1 MLYLIVTVTKN
12 VKCFGKQS
20 YSELYKTFTSG
31 QFNNKGAKVYVH
43 QNKTDKWVEVSDGL
57 NSDLKIMKVLEYNY
71 VNFSL
76 LIESMRDINPPSF
89 PDAFDI
95 MIRNTQQLK
104 LSQHCIHQ
112 TLEKEFVTHVANA
125 LWYIDPYLKLLQSRS
140 CHMPSFFKELA
151 IYASDNT
158 DRNTY
163 NLAYY
168 TSHHKKESISHQKL
182 NLLIESLELS
192 IGQSWVNN
200 SEWNNTIPAI
210 ISLIEIM

>member
-1 MLYLIVTVTKN
+1 MENTQ
-12 VKCFGKQS
+12 F
-20 YSELYKTFTSG
+20 SELYETFTSG
-31 QFNNKGAKVYVH
+31 QFNNQGVRVYVH
-43 QNKTDKWVEVSDGL
+43 QNKTDKMGRKS
-57 NSDLKIMKVLEYNY
+57 MK
-71 VNFSL
+71 
-76 LIESMRDINPPSF
+76 DINPPSF

-104 LSQHCIHQ
+104 LSQHCTEHTRRDLLYNEIIDLLCNYKVNWKGGIHQ
-112 TLEKEFVTHVANA
+112 TLGKEFVTHVANA

-140 CHMPSFFKELA
+140 CHMPAFFKELA
-151 IYASDNT
+151 TYASDNT

-168 TSHHKKESISHQKL
+168 TSHHKKEPTSHQKL

-200 SEWNNTIPAI
+200 SKWNNTISAI

>member
-1 MLYLIVTVTKN
+1 MENTQ
-12 VKCFGKQS
+12 F
-20 YSELYKTFTSG
+20 SELYETFTSG
-31 QFNNKGAKVYVH
+31 QFNNQGVKVYVH
-43 QNKTDKWVEVSDGL
+43 QNKTDKWVEVSDDL
-57 NSDLKIMKVLEYNY
+57 NSDLKIIKVLGYNY
-71 VNFSL
+71 INFSL
-76 LIESMRDINPPSF
+76 LIESMKDINPPSF

-104 LSQHCIHQ
+104 LSQHCIYQ
-112 TLEKEFVTHVANA
+112 TLGKEFVTHVANA

-151 IYASDNT
+151 TYASHNT

>member
-1 MLYLIVTVTKN
+1 MGRK
-12 VKCFGKQS
+12 
-20 YSELYKTFTSG
+20 
-31 QFNNKGAKVYVH
+31 
-43 QNKTDKWVEVSDGL
+43 
-57 NSDLKIMKVLEYNY
+57 
-71 VNFSL
+71 
-76 LIESMRDINPPSF
+76 SMRDINPPSF

-104 LSQHCIHQ
+104 LLQHCTEHIRCDLLYNEIIDLLCNH
-112 TLEKEFVTHVANA
+112 KVGWKGEFVTHVANA

-168 TSHHKKESISHQKL
+168 TSHHKKEPISHQKL

>member
-1 MLYLIVTVTKN
+1 MGRK
-12 VKCFGKQS
+12 
-20 YSELYKTFTSG
+20 
-31 QFNNKGAKVYVH
+31 
-43 QNKTDKWVEVSDGL
+43 
-57 NSDLKIMKVLEYNY
+57 
-71 VNFSL
+71 
-76 LIESMRDINPPSF
+76 SMRDINPPSF

-104 LSQHCIHQ
+104 LSQHCTEHTRRYLLYNEI
-112 TLEKEFVTHVANA
+112 
-125 LWYIDPYLKLLQSRS
+125 IDLL
-140 CHMPSFFKELA
+140 CNHKVELA